1 MEKGDL
7 VKAKQGTIE
16 GNSESLGVGVII
28 EANIEDGYGGIRHRI
43 AWTKNSLKPWLMYE
57 EDLEWLSKPK
67 EVTDDKRH
75 S

>member
-43 AWTKNSLKPWLMYE
+43 TWTKGSVKSWLMYE
-57 EDLEWLSKPK
+57 QDLEWLNKPR
-67 EVTDDKRH
+67 EDTDDKRY

>member
-1 MEKGDL
+1 MKKGDL

-16 GNSESLGVGVII
+16 GDPESLGVGVII

-43 AWTKNSLKPWLMYE
+43 TWTKGSVRPWIMYE

-67 EVTDDKRH
+67 EGTDDK
-75 S
+75 

>member
-43 AWTKNSLKPWLMYE
+43 TWTKGSVRPWIMYE

-67 EVTDDKRH
+67 EGTDDK
-75 S
+75 

>member
-1 MEKGDL
+1 MKVGDL

-28 EANIEDGYGGIRHRI
+28 EANIEDGHGGIRHRI
-43 AWTKNSLKPWLMYE
+43 AWTKNSIKPWLMYE
-57 EDLEWLSKPK
+57 EDLEWLNEPK
-67 EVTDDKRH
+67 ENIDDKRY

>member
-43 AWTKNSLKPWLMYE
+43 TWTKGSVKSWLMYE